1 MTHHAAY
8 LSGQHARLV
17 QQARER
23 LNMEIG
29 CTPFSMFSDTL
40 YADNFIRGWHEMDRK
55 LFYGEPV
62 EGSNDLLQRKLKAWN
77 TTERMTA

>member
-17 QQARER
+17 QQARKK

-29 CTPFSMFSDTL
+29 CTPFSMFSDAI
-40 YADNFIRGWHEMDRK
+40 YAENFIRGWHEMDRK
-55 LFYGEPV
+55 LWNKEPV
-62 EGSNDLLQRKLKAWN
+62 ERSNDLLNRKLKAWN